1 MSLTKELNKELKVS
15 YGRLTPQAFRRE
27 GLIEDL
33 AAPIPLLRAEGIYTL
48 FSLPKPVILKNE
60 LIAGNNKFIH
70 LDITDEEFE
79 FFSSECDSLGERD
92 FPQNK
97 DHYAPNYWHI
107 LTIGIPGLKAEI
119 TASLENHK
127 GCEEKELNLKAMYRA
142 LEGFEKMIEN
152 HALAAEELYGKD
164 GYDTEKLKKIAANC
178 HAVAKGVPETF
189 EQALQ
194 LVWLCH
200 LAFVMEDRFAMAL
213 GRLDQYLYPFYKK
226 DIEAGTLTDE
236 YAVTLLEN
244 VFIKLQ
250 DDVVNIT
257 IGGRSTDGSCDVN
270 GLTYC
275 VLKAVGNC
283 NVPGPNLSFR
293 VTDNT
298 PDDIMHLALKII
310 GTGLGYPALMNN
322 DVNTKSLLR
331 LGYPEEDAYNYA
343 MVGCIENFIAG
354 KQPPWTDG
362 RIDAPK
368 YLDHVF
374 HQGKNEKGVRIGA
387 RTAPISE
394 LTTMDKFMEAYEA
407 QLQYAAD
414 QYYFTKRNVND
425 RFNQK
430 HYPEPFLSLFCFDCI
445 GRGLDIN
452 NGGAIYPSNHGA
464 GVAGIATT
472 ADSLAAIEKAV
483 FVDKKYTL
491 AEISKAIDKN
501 FEGYDEIREYLLSA
515 PKYGN
520 NDDFVDKYAIWLT
533 KFMSKTFDKY
543 RTRDGGRYIIGMA
556 SNISNVKAGRVMGAT
571 PDGRLAGE
579 PISDAASPAYGR
591 DCKGV
596 TSALLSLAKPDYTH
610 VSVGSVINQKYSPSM
625 FTDDTKRAKLLAL
638 IRTYF
643 KNGGQELQMN
653 ATSREVLIDAMNHPE
668 NYGDLVVRVSGFS
681 AFYVTLDPGV
691 QLDILNR
698 TQQG

>member
-1 MSLTKELNKELKVS
+1 MSLTKELNKELKVPC
-15 YGRLTPQAFRRE
+15 GRLATQAFRRE
-27 GLIEDL
+27 GLIDNL
-33 AAPIPLLRAEGIYTL
+33 AAPIPTLRAEGIYTL

-60 LIAGNNKFIH
+60 LIAGNIKFIH
-70 LDITDEEFE
+70 LDITEEELE
-79 FFSSECDSLGERD
+79 FLSAECNDLGERD

-107 LTIGIPGLKAEI
+107 LKIGIPGLKEEI
-119 TASLENHK
+119 NASLENHK
-127 GCEEKELNLKAMYRA
+127 GCEEKELNLKAMFRA

-152 HALAAEELYGKD
+152 HADAIEALYGAD
-164 GYDTEKLKKIAANC
+164 GYDTERLKKMAENC
-178 HAVAKGVPETF
+178 RAIAKGVPETF

-194 LVWLCH
+194 LVWFCH
-200 LAFVMEDRFAMAL
+200 LAFVMEGRFAMAL

-236 YAVTLLEN
+236 QAVLLLEN

-257 IGGRSTDGSCDVN
+257 IGGRSVDGSCDVN
-270 GLTYC
+270 GLSYC

-298 PDDIMHLALKII
+298 PDDIMDLALRII

-331 LGYPEEDAYNYA
+331 LGYPKEDAYNYA

-354 KQPPWTDG
+354 KQPPWTDS

-374 HQGKNEKGVRIGA
+374 HEGKNPQGIRIGA
-387 RTAPISE
+387 KTPSVDE
-394 LTTMDKFMEAYEA
+394 LTTMDKFMEAYEE
-407 QLQYAAD
+407 QLSYAAD
-414 QYYFTKRNVND
+414 AYFFRIRNRNE
-425 RFNQK
+425 RFNQN
-430 HYPEPFLSLFCFDCI
+430 HYPDPFLSLFCFDCI
-445 GRGLDIN
+445 DRGLDIN
-452 NGGAIYPSNHGA
+452 NGGAIYPMNHGA

-472 ADSLAAIEKAV
+472 ADSLAALEKAV

-491 AEISKAIDKN
+491 SEIKEAIDKN
-501 FEGYDEIREYLLSA
+501 FEGFDEMREYLLAA

-520 NDDFVDKYAIWLT
+520 NDNFVDKYAIWLT
-533 KFMSKTFDKY
+533 TFMSKLFDRY
-543 RTRDGGRYIIGMA
+543 RTRGRYIIGMA

-591 DCKGV
+591 DARGV

-625 FTDDTKRAKLLAL
+625 FTDDAKRAKLLAL

-643 KNGGQELQMN
+643 KNGGQEIQMN